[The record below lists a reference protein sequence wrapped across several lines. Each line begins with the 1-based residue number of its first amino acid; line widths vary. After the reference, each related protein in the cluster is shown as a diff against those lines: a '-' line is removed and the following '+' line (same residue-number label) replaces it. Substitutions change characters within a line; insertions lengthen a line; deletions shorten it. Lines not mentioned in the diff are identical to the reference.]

1 MLEPAL
7 CQSIA
12 LTSFVIASA
21 SFGDSAAI
29 TWDIARST
37 PTSRCL
43 GSCRFSRPSRPCWGR
58 DARDSFRS
66 RIAGSTPPRRASRL
80 AGRAWRF
87 AGSRICSLARG
98 SDRRRCWWG
107 LLAPRLMLRPWR
119 PPPRAAKTCAVA
131 SCTPPLLIDPAA
143 NDRLI
148 EPLAIHLLR
157 LDRLGHR
164 VHEFIR
170 LPEARL
176 LLGKLEA
183 LLDYFLAVGVLEVH
197 HIVADVVGVV
207 GAVGEQRPVKTDDR
221 NIEIALHELSRLV
234 VDYGIS
240 LLGTLR
246 LDEGDGLLHH
256 GDRLLLGGRRGI
268 RRLRLDPNATSGG
281 YECGSSKKTQKLS
294 QGVSSRFVSSD
305 RCRRRLPSRR
315 AVRNTSASAR
325 PAWSPG
331 S

>member
-37 PTSRCL
+37 PTFRCL
-43 GSCRFSRPSRPCWGR
+43 GSCRFSRPLRPCRGR
-58 DARDSFRS
+58 GARDSSRS

-80 AGRAWRF
+80 ADRAWRF

-98 SDRRRCWWG
+98 SDRRRCWSG
-107 LLAPRLMLRPWR
+107 LLGRRLMLPPWR

-164 VHEFIR
+164 VHEFIG

-176 LLGKLEA
+176 LLGEVHA
-183 LLDYFLAVGVLEVH
+183 LFHDFLAVAVLEVH
-197 HIVADVVGVV
+197 HVVANAMTV
-207 GAVGEQRPVKTDDR
+207 GAVGEQRAVKPDNRD
-221 NIEIALHELSRLV
+221 IEIALHELSRLV
-234 VDYGIS
+234 VDCGIA
-240 LLGTLR
+240 LIGTLR
-246 LDEGDGLLHH
+246 PDEGDGLLHH
-256 GDRLLLGGRRGI
+256 GDRLFFRGRRGI
-268 RRLRLDPNATSGG
+268 RRLRLGPSATSGD
-281 YECGSSKKTQKLS
+281 YECG
-294 QGVSSRFVSSD
+294 
-305 RCRRRLPSRR
+305 
-315 AVRNTSASAR
+315 
-325 PAWSPG
+325 G